1 MSEKKSHRPSADIVA
16 EIKAKEDERKAIGK
30 RLTALR
36 RELRAAEAAEA
47 AEALAV
53 YAHLAETGRL
63 DGLLAE
69 IEQPDGDEQPDGEGD
84 EQPDHV
90 HESPGF

>member
-1 MSEKKSHRPSADIVA
+1 MSEKKSHRPSADIAA
-16 EIKAKEDERKAIGK
+16 EMRTHEAERAAIGK
-30 RLTALR
+30 RLTMLR

-69 IEQPDGDEQPDGEGD
+69 IEKPDEQPDGDEHHDQKPD
-84 EQPDHV
+84 
-90 HESPGF
+90 ESPGF